1 MHLQPLR
8 EYVGRASG
16 ATVVHTEGCE
26 RRLRQGEGA
35 PQQGAGAPAAG
46 ESERAS
52 DPLVREYTRY
62 GISLAGLLHFSQM
75 VAALI
80 ADEHTT
86 SDVCQTIVKPR
97 TLPRGWR
104 TQPELTDATNR
115 YYTHTY
121 FPVPDA
127 GGAEGAPQPTAPPG
141 TKPMCQVLEEDPATR
156 CFVGAPTHFLS
167 HAWGFLFLNLLSG
180 LRSFVAQLPAD
191 APEPFF
197 WIDCFV
203 LDQHANNDQGAEWWR
218 TTFMRAIGDI
228 GHTVMMLSPWS
239 NPVPLTR
246 SWCLWE
252 LYCSQQTQA
261 RFSVCLGEA
270 ERDAF
275 HEAIVQDSGVV
286 LEAFATID
294 VRSAEAGD
302 PVDRERIL
310 RAVDETVGSV
320 ELNSIAKR
328 QLREWILCEARALV
342 RSASASGRV
351 QIGGLLRELGFLA
364 EARQVV
370 EDAAAESVEGQ
381 GDGQGGACVS
391 QANVYQQQGD
401 YPKALEYYQKALDIY
416 IPSVGEQ
423 HVEVARVFQ
432 NMAGTFEKQ
441 DNRSDARQFYQ
452 KAMEI
457 YRHSH
462 GEKYTA
468 WFEAQIE
475 RLGD

>member
-1 MHLQPLR
+1 MSSSLD
-8 EYVGRASG
+8 G
-16 ATVVHTEGCE
+16 AAPAEPE
-26 RRLRQGEGA
+26 PEPRPAEGA
-35 PQQGAGAPAAG
+35 SQQGAGAPAAG
-46 ESERAS
+46 ESERAA
-52 DPLVREYTRY
+52 DPLVSEYTRY

-80 ADEHTT
+80 ADDHTT
-86 SDVCQTIVKPR
+86 SDVCQTIIKLQ
-97 TLPRGWR
+97 TLPSGWR

-121 FPVPDA
+121 FPVPAA

-167 HAWGFLFLNLLSG
+167 HAWGFLFRNLLSG
-180 LRSFVAQLPAD
+180 LQSFVAQLPDD

-203 LDQHANNDQGAEWWR
+203 LDQHANNNQGADWWR
-218 TTFMRAIGDI
+218 TTFMQAIGDI

-252 LYCSQQTQA
+252 LYCSHETRA
-261 RFSVCLGEA
+261 RFSVCLGQA

-275 HEAIVQDSGVV
+275 REAIVQRSGVV

-302 PVDRERIL
+302 PTDRERIL
-310 RAVDETVGSV
+310 RAVEETVGSV
-320 ELNSIAKR
+320 QLNAIAKQ
-328 QLREWILCEARALV
+328 QLREWILSEARALV
-342 RSASASGRV
+342 RSASVSGRV
-351 QIGGLLRELGFLA
+351 QIGWLLAQLGFLA
-364 EARQVV
+364 EARQVA
-370 EDAAAESVEGQ
+370 EDATKSAEDQGAGVAEACWGQ
-381 GDGQGGACVS
+381 AI
-391 QANVYQQQGD
+391 VYAQQGD
-401 YPKALEYYQKALDIY
+401 FPKALEYYQKALDIY

-423 HVEVARVFQ
+423 HLSVAVTFQ
-432 NMAGTFEKQ
+432 GMAQTFEKQ
-441 DNRSDARQFYQ
+441 DNRSDARQYYQ
-452 KAMEI
+452 RAMEI
-457 YRHSH
+457 YRQSH

-468 WFEAQIE
+468 WFEARIE
-475 RLGD
+475 RLRD

>member
-1 MHLQPLR
+1 MQAGLKGVLR
-8 EYVGRASG
+8 REVRRSSFTQNLMSSSLGG
-16 ATVVHTEGCE
+16 AAPAEPE
-26 RRLRQGEGA
+26 PQLAEGA

-46 ESERAS
+46 ESERAP
-52 DPLVREYTRY
+52 DPVVREYTRY

-86 SDVCQTIVKPR
+86 SDVCQTIVKPQ

-121 FPVPDA
+121 FPVPDV

-141 TKPMCQVLEEDPATR
+141 TKSMCQVLEEDPATR
-156 CFVGAPTHFLS
+156 RFVGAPTHFLS

-180 LRSFVAQLPAD
+180 LKSFVAQLPAD

-252 LYCSQQTQA
+252 LYCSHQTQA
-261 RFSVCLGEA
+261 RFSVCLGQA
-270 ERDAF
+270 ERDAL

-286 LEAFATID
+286 LKAFATSD

-310 RAVDETVGSV
+310 RAV
-320 ELNSIAKR
+320 R
-328 QLREWILCEARALV
+328 
-342 RSASASGRV
+342 
-351 QIGGLLRELGFLA
+351 
-364 EARQVV
+364 
-370 EDAAAESVEGQ
+370 
-381 GDGQGGACVS
+381 
-391 QANVYQQQGD
+391 
-401 YPKALEYYQKALDIY
+401 
-416 IPSVGEQ
+416 
-423 HVEVARVFQ
+423 H
-432 NMAGTFEKQ
+432 GTPF
-441 DNRSDARQFYQ
+441 
-452 KAMEI
+452 
-457 YRHSH
+457 
-462 GEKYTA
+462 
-468 WFEAQIE
+468 
-475 RLGD
+475 